1 MAVRPIRILRRCPA
15 TDGLHAGL
23 PSLSA
28 IPIRVVD
35 LVHRGR
41 CRARGKLKKKR
52 FPCVSRV
59 AAAKNARY
67 FWSTTTNVVPWFGA
81 TRTFISLELPRKTRP
96 KVWLQQDVRKKQT
109 IAKYF
114 TRTAPIRPKSIRHDF
129 KCRSRFRFRGLCA
142 CLAVPTVDPETRN
155 QRRCLSAECL
165 GLRFLV
171 CLPEVDMKI
180 RLLTAV
186 ALIVLSPVA
195 AAQCPNGIPSGGNP
209 GCVPPD
215 VYYGSQPNSDPPPL
229 PKERWKTR
237 WGAIA
242 IGSTQSG
249 GGLGFSSK
257 MDSKRQ
263 AEKPL

>member
-1 MAVRPIRILRRCPA
+1 
-15 TDGLHAGL
+15 
-23 PSLSA
+23 
-28 IPIRVVD
+28 
-35 LVHRGR
+35 
-41 CRARGKLKKKR
+41 
-52 FPCVSRV
+52 
-59 AAAKNARY
+59 
-67 FWSTTTNVVPWFGA
+67 
-81 TRTFISLELPRKTRP
+81 
-96 KVWLQQDVRKKQT
+96 
-109 IAKYF
+109 
-114 TRTAPIRPKSIRHDF
+114 
-129 KCRSRFRFRGLCA
+129 
-142 CLAVPTVDPETRN
+142 
-155 QRRCLSAECL
+155 
-165 GLRFLV
+165 
-171 CLPEVDMKI
+171 MKI
-180 RLLTAV
+180 RLLTAL

-263 AEKPL
+263 AEKAALKMCRDTGGGKECAVQVTYHNQCGVIAWGDIFFATARASTEQEASQLALKACSEKSEGCKVFYSNCSYPAKIY